1 MKIKTKTIIDFSFGN
16 ITPEPLNWLK
26 KRYKVHHI
34 TRHNLYKHF
43 KKKKKQ
49 WNSAVFA
56 FPYTKVTITTFKIKH
71 RLSANCK
78 TVFLSPI

>member
-43 KKKKKQ
+43 KKKKAMEQRCFCFSLYQSHNNDLQNK
-49 WNSAVFA
+49 A
-56 FPYTKVTITTFKIKH
+56 
-71 RLSANCK
+71 
-78 TVFLSPI
+78 